1 MTDLKNLFTI
11 DDAPPSKWHEKFFDI
26 YSWSTAELHI
36 SNSTVAQVIAKFIA
50 RLTRRIREWWISLGK
65 FRQRHA
71 AKSQTLEDFFTSNL
85 LGTFSLST
93 KDHFAL

>member
-1 MTDLKNLFTI
+1 MTDLKHLFTI

-26 YSWSTAELHI
+26 YSWCTIELHVP
-36 SNSTVAQVIAKFIA
+36 NSTVAQVIAKFIA

-71 AKSQTLEDFFTSNL
+71 TKSQTLEDFFTSNL

>member
-26 YSWSTAELHI
+26 YSWCTIELHVL
-36 SNSTVAQVIAKFIA
+36 NSAIAQVIAKFNA

-65 FRQRHA
+65 FCQRHA
-71 AKSQTLEDFFTSNL
+71 TKSQTLEDFFTSNL